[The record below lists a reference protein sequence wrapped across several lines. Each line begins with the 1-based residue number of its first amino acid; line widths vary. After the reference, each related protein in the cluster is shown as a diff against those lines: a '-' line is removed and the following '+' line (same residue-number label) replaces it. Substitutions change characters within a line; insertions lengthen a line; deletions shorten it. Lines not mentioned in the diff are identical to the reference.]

1 MPWFSKKKK
10 KKDKKGVVNIS
21 KDDTVVSTAT
31 LKPLF
36 AVVVQNFKASVSDQL
51 SVERGQVVESL
62 FVQENWIYIRN
73 VNGQCGYVPSDFC
86 FPLEKLRMGL
96 SDNKNDQV
104 RQIRGHPRPTTIHVD
119 TLEHERRGEG
129 AVGGGEEEDEGIV
142 NSPDSGI
149 SCSQQA
155 SSSNME
161 SVQSFHTIR
170 ERLIAGSRNI
180 EKSQNE
186 EAGPSRD
193 HTHVH
198 HNRFF
203 DPKTSLPLLEPVA
216 LPPEQG
222 IGGTRD
228 VSHSPSP
235 PPLPP
240 VNLANLRQRRDVIA
254 SPQHPSQPLSTAAV
268 SGGHIEQ
275 QSPTSDTDDVFL
287 PEAKKP
293 VGIYQCAETYEPR
306 FEGEMPLQRDE
317 VVVVMEVGRGEWVWA
332 VGTEN
337 KEGLVPKSLLHK
349 YRPDIPEER
358 EEFEEEQDMEEER
371 EDGGG
376 ERREEGMTALTDTR
390 SSAAAAAAAENDND
404 TATSATQTELII
416 NGVVW
421 EISSSIPTQPRMVH
435 TQPPDTATVS
445 IQTEFTSPNWFQNN
459 TPTPTPK
466 NTLPRST
473 SISTTPHMHQEHTT
487 QSKPSRTTT
496 GATSAQ
502 PKLLCVP
509 RSSQTAAT
517 PRQQAPLT
525 PHNPQAVSSASSH
538 NPRTSTEGTL
548 PGSHNPQRSSTT
560 VQCQRNGATTDT
572 ALDSSSA
579 APASEC
585 VAGNS
590 TTTPQVTRQP
600 PGGNA
605 TRGGLPCSGGGHLP
619 VSSGTGTIQRHRQAL
634 RQHVRI
640 VTTVPFEPD
649 NEAATNCTQSL
660 AATRRR
666 VQPTPITTVLR
677 DYVPPRQAK
686 NTLALRKGDILY
698 AQPHVPYPHGWIW
711 VYHTVLK
718 KYGYVPKDYI
728 AYMYLVQKDQGTILE
743 DVV

>member
-10 KKDKKGVVNIS
+10 RKVKKGVVNIS
-21 KDDTVVSTAT
+21 KDDAVVAAT
-31 LKPLF
+31 SKPLF
-36 AVVVQNFKASVSDQL
+36 AVVVQNFEASVSDQL

-62 FVQENWIYIRN
+62 FVQQNWIYIRN

-86 FPLEKLRMGL
+86 FPLDKLRMGL
-96 SDNKNDQV
+96 SDDKKDQV
-104 RQIRGHPRPTTIHVD
+104 RQIRVHPRPTTIHVD
-119 TLEHERRGEG
+119 TLERDEGGGEG
-129 AVGGGEEEDEGIV
+129 AVGEGEEEEEEEEEVV

-170 ERLIAGSRNI
+170 ERLTAGSRNL

-186 EAGPSRD
+186 EAGPSRGR
-193 HTHVH
+193 THVRH
-198 HNRFF
+198 KRFF
-203 DPKTSLPLLEPVA
+203 DPNISLPLLETVA
-216 LPPEQG
+216 VPQQQEG
-222 IGGTRD
+222 NCD
-228 VSHSPSP
+228 VGHSPSP

-240 VNLANLRQRRDVIA
+240 VNLADLRQRREGIT
-254 SPQHPSQPLSTAAV
+254 SPQQLPTAAV
-268 SGGHIEQ
+268 SGGHTEQ
-275 QSPTSDTDDVFL
+275 QSPSSDTDDVFL

-306 FEGEMPLQRDE
+306 FKGEMPLQRDE

-358 EEFEEEQDMEEER
+358 EEFEEEQDIG
-371 EDGGG
+371 EDL
-376 ERREEGMTALTDTR
+376 EDRREEETMVLTNVS
-390 SSAAAAAAAENDND
+390 SSAAAVTD
-404 TATSATQTELII
+404 TSTSATQTELII

-421 EISSSIPTQPRMVH
+421 EISSSIPTQQRMAL

-445 IQTEFTSPNWFQNN
+445 IQTEFTTPNWFKNN

-473 SISTTPHMHQEHTT
+473 SISTTPHMHQEHTST
-487 QSKPSRTTT
+487 QPNPSTRI
-496 GATSAQ
+496 ATSATFAQ
-502 PKLLCVP
+502 PKLLCAP
-509 RSSQTAAT
+509 RSSQTSS
-517 PRQQAPLT
+517 RQQPPT
-525 PHNPQAVSSASSH
+525 TQNPEPVSSASSL
-538 NPRTSTEGTL
+538 NPRTRTEGSL
-548 PGSHNPQRSSTT
+548 PVSRTSQRPAIN
-560 VQCQRNGATTDT
+560 VQGPNHGARRDVL
-572 ALDSSSA
+572 LDSSTA
-579 APASEC
+579 TPAPEC
-585 VAGNS
+585 VAGNG
-590 TTTPQVTRQP
+590 TTTPQVTTQP
-600 PGGNA
+600 PGAGNA
-605 TRGGLPCSGGGHLP
+605 TRGGPPCSGRGHLP
-619 VSSGTGTIQRHRQAL
+619 VVSTNTGTIQRHRQAL
-634 RQHVRI
+634 RQHVRV
-640 VTTVPFEPD
+640 VTSVPFEPD

-660 AATRRR
+660 AASRRR
-666 VQPTPITTVLR
+666 VQPTPIVTALR
-677 DYVPPRQAK
+677 DYAPPQQAK
-686 NTLALRKGDILY
+686 NALALRKGDVMY
-698 AQPHVPYPHGWIW
+698 AQPHVPYPYGWIW

>member
-10 KKDKKGVVNIS
+10 RKVKKGVANIS
-21 KDDTVVSTAT
+21 KDDAVVTAT
-31 LKPLF
+31 SKPLF
-36 AVVVQNFKASVSDQL
+36 AVVVQNFEASVSDQL

-73 VNGQCGYVPSDFC
+73 VNGQCGYVPGDFC
-86 FPLEKLRMGL
+86 FPLDKLRMGL
-96 SDNKNDQV
+96 SDNKNDQA
-104 RQIRGHPRPTTIHVD
+104 RQIRVHPRPTTIHVD
-119 TLEHERRGEG
+119 TLERDEGGEEG
-129 AVGGGEEEDEGIV
+129 AVGGGEDEEEEEVV

-170 ERLIAGSRNI
+170 ERLTAGSRNL

-186 EAGPSRD
+186 EAGPSRGR
-193 HTHVH
+193 THARH
-198 HNRFF
+198 KRFF
-203 DPKTSLPLLEPVA
+203 DPNTSLPLLETVA
-216 LPPEQG
+216 LPQQQQST
-222 IGGTRD
+222 GGNCD
-228 VSHSPSP
+228 APHSPSP

-240 VNLANLRQRRDVIA
+240 VNLADLRQRREGIT
-254 SPQHPSQPLSTAAV
+254 SPQQPSQQFLTAAV
-268 SGGHIEQ
+268 SGDHSEQ
-275 QSPTSDTDDVFL
+275 QSPSSDTDDVFL

-358 EEFEEEQDMEEER
+358 EEFEEEQDMGEER
-371 EDGGG
+371 EDGG
-376 ERREEGMTALTDTR
+376 ERREEETMVLTNVR
-390 SSAAAAAAAENDND
+390 SSAAALTD
-404 TATSATQTELII
+404 TSTSATQTELII

-421 EISSSIPTQPRMVH
+421 EISSSVPTQQRMAL

-473 SISTTPHMHQEHTT
+473 SISTTTHMHQEHTAT
-487 QSKPSRTTT
+487 QPNPSTRTTT
-496 GATSAQ
+496 AATSAQ
-502 PKLLCVP
+502 PKLLCAP
-509 RSSQTAAT
+509 RSSPATTSRQPPPPTAH
-517 PRQQAPLT
+517 PEP
-525 PHNPQAVSSASSH
+525 VSSASSL
-538 NPRTSTEGTL
+538 NPRTHTEGSLT
-548 PGSHNPQRSSTT
+548 GSHTPQRPSISVQSPGNGARRDVLQDSST
-560 VQCQRNGATTDT
+560 AT
-572 ALDSSSA
+572 
-579 APASEC
+579 PATEC

-590 TTTPQVTRQP
+590 TTTPQATRHP
-600 PGGNA
+600 PGAGNA
-605 TRGGLPCSGGGHLP
+605 TRGGPPCSVRGHLP
-619 VSSGTGTIQRHRQAL
+619 VVSSNTGTIQRHRQAL
-634 RQHVRI
+634 RQHVRV
-640 VTTVPFEPD
+640 VTSVPFEPD

-660 AATRRR
+660 AASRRR
-666 VQPTPITTVLR
+666 VQPTPIVTALR
-677 DYVPPRQAK
+677 DYAPPQQAK
-686 NTLALRKGDILY
+686 NALALRKGDVMY
-698 AQPHVPYPHGWIW
+698 AQPHVPYPYGWIW